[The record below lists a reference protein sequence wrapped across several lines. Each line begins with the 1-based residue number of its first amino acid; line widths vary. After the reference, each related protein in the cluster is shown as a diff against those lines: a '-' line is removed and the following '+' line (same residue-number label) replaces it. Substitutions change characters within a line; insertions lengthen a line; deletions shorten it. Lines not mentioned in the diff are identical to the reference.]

1 MRRAGGCCYA
11 TYLHVFPLLVMLP
24 FPKRFP
30 SRSQTLCPGRSLL
43 PTFPFLEGVQPA
55 VRRRTSPRPPQSSW
69 AAGSD
74 VGISTGKRA
83 GAAYLASF
91 LAHQEMLPHTLD
103 GRASSRRFSIL
114 RWLSPCQ
121 KPRGTPALATAGA
134 ANSTCRAAITRCW
147 SLL

>member
-24 FPKRFP
+24 FPKRVP

-43 PTFPFLEGVQPA
+43 PTFPFLEGIQPA

-103 GRASSRRFSIL
+103 GRAY
-114 RWLSPCQ
+114 
-121 KPRGTPALATAGA
+121 GA
-134 ANSTCRAAITRCW
+134 ASPGAQEKRQDMLP
-147 SLL
+147 LLASPLKYLHRYLLPRTIEEAED